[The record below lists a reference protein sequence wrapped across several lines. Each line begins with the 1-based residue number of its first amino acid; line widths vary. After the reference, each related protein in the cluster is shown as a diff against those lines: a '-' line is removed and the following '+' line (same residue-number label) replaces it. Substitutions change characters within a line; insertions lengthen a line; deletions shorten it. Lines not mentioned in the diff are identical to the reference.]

1 MDLRERIQ
9 ADAGRIEADLERLV
23 RLPSIAF
30 AGFPREPLAD
40 AAAAVAELLRDAG
53 AAEVREVE
61 VPDEPPSIY
70 AEFPGA
76 GPTVLLYAHY
86 DVQPAPPEG
95 WDSDPFAPERR
106 DGRLYGRG
114 ASDDKSGVVAHLA
127 ALRAWEGRP
136 PVDVKV
142 LIEGS
147 EENGRQSLLQVV
159 EREPDLLRAD
169 VMVIA
174 DGGNWKLGEPTL
186 CETLRG
192 HGKLTVTVRTL
203 RGALHSGQFGGAAP
217 DALLALIQALAT
229 LHDADGNVAVQG
241 LQDADWPGADLPEAD
256 FRRQAGV
263 LDGVALAG
271 GGSVADRLWARHAIS
286 VLGIDAPAVD
296 GAANIVIPAARAKVA
311 VRVPPGADPERS
323 MDAVKRHLEGAVPL
337 GARLEI
343 ELEPASTPVALTG
356 AAAAERALEQ
366 AFGKPVAR
374 MGSGGSI
381 PLVAR
386 LREAYPDAAFVIW
399 GAQDS
404 DRAQIHAANESVDLE
419 ELGKLALAE
428 ALLMG
433 ELT

>member
-428 ALLMG
+428 ALLLG
-433 ELT
+433 ELA